1 MAITTYSELKLAVA
15 NWLGREELTNRIPEF
30 IALAEDRIAD
40 DLRAQSLETQ
50 QVLKWKATIDGGTAG
65 GTADIITLT
74 PSSAASS
81 YAIGD
86 TYKFAAVLSNTSTVT
101 INVSELGAKAA
112 KRRHGGVKQGL
123 PAGDIVL
130 GAEYRIYY
138 DGTDFLLVPPGAVPL
153 PSDFVEQRR
162 LYLDLSADKP
172 LDFFESTVFWNR
184 NAVNE
189 SGQPDIYTIEG
200 DYVIAAPVPD
210 TAYYGRLLYYRRLAA
225 LSSASDTNWILA
237 NARGIYLYGALLEAY
252 TYLEDDTGQL
262 KYAALYDQQIQRAN
276 QADRARRYPRGA
288 IPMRSQAMVV

>member
-1 MAITTYSELKLAVA
+1 MALTSYSELKIAVE
-15 NWLGREELTNRIPEF
+15 NWIGREELTNRIPEF
-30 IALAEDRIAD
+30 IALCEDRIAD
-40 DLRAQSLETQ
+40 DLRVQAMETQ
-50 QVLKWKATIDGGTAG
+50 QVIKWKGTVDGATVGGTAN
-65 GTADIITLT
+65 AVTLT
-74 PSSAASS
+74 PATAATS

-86 TYKFAAVLSNTSTVT
+86 TYKFTAALSNTSTATVD
-101 INVSELGAKAA
+101 ISSLGAQAI
-112 KRRHGGVKQGL
+112 KRRHGGVKEGL
-123 PAGDIVL
+123 SAGDIVL

-138 DGTDFLLVPPGAVPL
+138 DGTDFLIVPPGAAPL
-153 PSDFVEQRR
+153 PSNFVEQRR

-210 TAYYGRLLYYRRLAA
+210 TTYYGRLLYYRRLAA

>member
-101 INVSELGAKAA
+101 INVSALGAKAA

-123 PAGDIVL
+123 SAGDIVL

-162 LYLDLSADKP
+162 LYLDLSAGKP